1 MKHPS
6 LKEIAYQAIREKI
19 LAGSFPPGE
28 RIREDQLAAEISMSR
43 TPVREAINQLA
54 AEGLVNNIPRR
65 GIYLRSISPEQLA
78 ELLDVRKALET
89 LSVRRCAERADQ
101 DTVRQLEAIQQ
112 DFARALAEHDYG
124 ACNQLDSRFHR
135 EIARLSGNGALA
147 RFLADIEDTMLIA
160 RQLEKRT
167 DSERKN
173 RITLEEHA
181 RILACVA
188 ARDAEG
194 AVQAVIA
201 NLNRMQLNLEPH
213 QGKEDA
219 R

>member
-1 MKHPS
+1 MKHLS
-6 LKEIAYQAIREKI
+6 LKEVAYQAIREKI
-19 LAGSFPPGE
+19 MAGAFPPGE

-65 GIYLRSISPEQLA
+65 GIYLRAISTEQLA

-89 LSVRRCAERADQ
+89 LSVRRCAERSDQ
-101 DTVRQLEAIQQ
+101 DTIQRLEAIQQ

-135 EIARLSGNGALA
+135 EIARLSGNSTLA
-147 RFLADIEDTMLIA
+147 NFLADIEDTMLIA
-160 RQLEKRT
+160 RQIEKRT

-173 RITLEEHA
+173 QITLEEHA
-181 RILACVA
+181 RILTCIAN
-188 ARDAEG
+188 RDADG
-194 AVQAVIA
+194 AVQAVIV

-219 R
+219 K